1 MYANNSYST
10 ISFYEIPGLVIA
22 GSCVGTY
29 GPSNYIVSPN
39 YPQDYGYDIDCRW
52 SISSPGIKNITLNFL
67 DFEITY
73 GEIINV
79 FEGANI
85 HGNLLN
91 TYSRDDSSPS
101 LIVSSGSNM
110 YLRFTSDSEITS
122 RGFKIEVSGKY
133 IYYHKM
139 ISIFLF

>member
-22 GSCVGTY
+22 GSCFGTY

-39 YPQDYGYDIDCRW
+39 YPQDYGNDIDCRW
-52 SISSPGIKNITLNFL
+52 LISSPGINSLTLKFL

-73 GEIINV
+73 GETLYV

-85 HGNLLN
+85 HGNLLDK
-91 TYSRDDSSPS
+91 YSYGSKYSSP
-101 LIVSSGSNM
+101 IASSGSNM
-110 YLRFTSDSEITS
+110 YLRFISDKRLSP
-122 RGFKIEVSGKY
+122 RGFKIEVSGK
-133 IYYHKM
+133 
-139 ISIFLF
+139 